1 MKLRLFLVIA
11 FLSVCTVSTAQTEV
25 FPFEQSTGFWGD
37 VKDYWRFFKYDRGV
51 FKADSGS
58 VFRRTFR
65 ALDRFLIF
73 RQQRTGVD
81 TNYLYKPQNRWAV
94 KAGASYMMN
103 NIFGIG
109 YMDNQRL
116 YAAVHSHPEVS
127 LNFSAD
133 YRGLGLSFSIN
144 PASFFGEK
152 EDMGLGFSWY
162 GQSWGYQLEAR
173 STKSFSGRAVLGDM
187 EFEVPRNNVD
197 QFKANLSVYYVLNSK
212 KFSFPAIINQG
223 YVQKKSAG
231 SVLLNADV
239 KWAMLH
245 AGPVAGLDNP
255 PLDMNYLIG
264 AVGAGYGY
272 NFVLRNGMMLHAS
285 GHASLVLLNSSKFKI
300 DLLNRGMHFS
310 FPDFSCEGI
319 FGMVWPF
326 GKGYTGIFC
335 HITDDSIGDTRQI
348 LMEDMRMWGR
358 VTYGIRF

>member
-1 MKLRLFLVIA
+1 MKLRIFFVIA
-11 FLSVCTVSTAQTEV
+11 CLSVCTVSTAQTQV

-37 VKDYWRFFKYDRGV
+37 VKDYWRFFKYDRDV

-65 ALDRFLIF
+65 AMDRFLIF

-81 TNYLYKPQNRWAV
+81 TMYLYKPQNKWALKV
-94 KAGASYMMN
+94 GVNYMMN
-103 NIFGIG
+103 NIFGMG
-109 YMDNQRL
+109 YMGGERL
-116 YAAVHSHPEVS
+116 YAAVHSRPEMT

-133 YRGLGLSFSIN
+133 YRDLGLSFSIN

-152 EDMGLGFSWY
+152 EDVGFGVSWY
-162 GQSWGYQLEAR
+162 GQSWGYQIEAR
-173 STKSFSGRAVLGDM
+173 STKSFSGKAFLGET
-187 EFEVPRNNVD
+187 EFLIPKNSVD

-212 KFSFPAIINQG
+212 RFSLPAIINQG
-223 YVQKKSAG
+223 YIQKKSAG
-231 SVLLNADV
+231 SVLLNVDV

-245 AGPVAGLDNP
+245 ADTVSDLDNP
-255 PLDMNYLIG
+255 PLYMNYLIG

-272 NFVLRNGMMLHAS
+272 NFVLPNGMMLHAS
-285 GHASLVLLNSSKFKI
+285 GHASLVLLNSSRFKI
-300 DLLNRGMHFS
+300 DMLNRGMHFS

-319 FGMVWPF
+319 IGMVWPL

-335 HITDDSIGDTRQI
+335 HISDDSIGDTHQI